1 MPVAAVCNEQCCVCC
16 VVVCVLCVC
25 VVVCVLGCVEE
36 ASLDFRSLNEGFP
49 PSSRIGELSA
59 VSSGSGLSRF
69 ILLWVSD

>member
-1 MPVAAVCNEQCCVCC
+1 MLCCGVC
-16 VVVCVLCVC
+16 VVCMCCVCVLC
-25 VVVCVLGCVEE
+25 CVEE